1 VALEM
6 LWLAGPMKPE
16 RLLALGLVNRVT
28 DKGQALAEAL
38 ALADRLAAMAP
49 NAVAGAKELVA
60 RAALSPLG
68 EHLEAE
74 RRQFIVNLFH
84 DNGGEGLTA
93 FFEKRPPA
101 FR

>member
-1 VALEM
+1 
-6 LWLAGPMKPE
+6 MKPE
-16 RLLALGLVNRVT
+16 RLHALGLVNRVT

-38 ALADRLAAMAP
+38 ALADKLAAMAP

-60 RAALSPLG
+60 RAALSPLA

-84 DNGGEGLTA
+84 DNGDEGLKA
-93 FFEKRPPA
+93 FFEKRLPV